1 MLARL
6 YFPSIKKKNKE
17 KRRWNG
23 RRGDGSVEIRIC
35 MVGCINLRITRVSDA
50 QDRRHLSIVHLEGL
64 ASREEVA
71 QGDNDLAPV

>member
-1 MLARL
+1 M
-6 YFPSIKKKNKE
+6 FPTIKKEKNKE
-17 KRRWNG
+17 RDDI
-23 RRGDGSVEIRIC
+23 DGEGGESVDIRVC